1 MAAIPAPTHACSQT
15 PDRRTLRRLLRRLA
29 ARLYADIRAET
40 YGEDIGQTSWTD
52 AAELA
57 MFSSWLQLDRG
68 GDPVLLD
75 VACGSGGPALR
86 IARLTGC
93 RVRGIDAHAA
103 AVQAA
108 RDQAGQAGLGDRASF
123 EQVDASRPLPF
134 EDASFDAITCIDAIL
149 HLPGRPQVLAEW
161 ARVLKPGGRL
171 LFTDPVIVSG
181 AVTNEELAIRS
192 SIGFFLFV
200 PPGHDE
206 ALIAA
211 SGLELVTK
219 KTAPRTW
226 RSGPA
231 AGAPRASSARPSC
244 AASRVTRPSR
254 ASSASSRS
262 RPGSPPSGGCRAG
275 RSARSGRA
283 TRPLPRRGETR
294 PRRTPARPGRRPK
307 EKARP

>member
-1 MAAIPAPTHACSQT
+1 MPAPHRPAVELYGASYEGF
-15 PDRRTLRRLLRRLA
+15 A

-57 MFSSWLQLDRG
+57 TFSTWLQLDRG
-68 GDPVLLD
+68 GERVLLD

-108 RDQAGQAGLGDRASF
+108 RDQAGRAGLGERASF
-123 EQVDASRPLPF
+123 EQVDASQRLPF
-134 EDASFDAITCIDAIL
+134 PDASFDAITCIDAIL

-161 ARVLKPGGRL
+161 ARVLKPGGRMV
-171 LFTDPVIVSG
+171 FTDPVVVTG

-211 SGLELVTK
+211 AGLELVTK
-219 KTAPRTW
+219 EDRTENM
-226 RSGPA
+226 A
-231 AGAPRASSARPSC
+231 L
-244 AASRVTRPSR
+244 
-254 ASSASSRS
+254 
-262 RPGSPPSGGCRAG
+262 RAG
-275 RSARSGRA
+275 RWRAARQHRAAELRRLEGDATFEGQQRFLEVTSGLAAERRLSRWAFCAQRA
-283 TRPLPRRGETR
+283 SRPAPPSR
-294 PRRTPARPGRRPK
+294 
-307 EKARP
+307 

>member
-1 MAAIPAPTHACSQT
+1 MPAPHRPAVELYGASYEGF
-15 PDRRTLRRLLRRLA
+15 A

-57 MFSSWLQLDRG
+57 TFSTWLQLDRG
-68 GDPVLLD
+68 GERVLLD

-86 IARLTGC
+86 FARLTGC

-108 RDQAGQAGLGDRASF
+108 RDQAGQAGLGERASF
-123 EQVDASRPLPF
+123 EQVDASQRLPF
-134 EDASFDAITCIDAIL
+134 PDASFDAITCIDAIL

-171 LFTDPVIVSG
+171 LFTDPVVVSG

-219 KTAPRTW
+219 EDRTENM
-226 RSGPA
+226 A
-231 AGAPRASSARPSC
+231 L
-244 AASRVTRPSR
+244 
-254 ASSASSRS
+254 
-262 RPGSPPSGGCRAG
+262 RAG
-275 RSARSGRA
+275 RWRAARQQRAAELRRLEGDATFEGQQRFLEVTSGLAAERRLSRWVFCAQRA
-283 TRPLPRRGETR
+283 SRPAPPSR
-294 PRRTPARPGRRPK
+294 
-307 EKARP
+307 